1 MIQILPLPGETL
13 GDFCREKGIALPGAP
28 VRGYTAAQGE
38 ELLGWCLLAE
48 GEPCV
53 ILGIQAEDPLLGD
66 GLLRA
71 ALFPLFE
78 GGGKGYRF
86 AEPPGCSLPEEYTL
100 RGEGELSALFAP
112 CSERR
117 KDK

>member
-1 MIQILPLPGETL
+1 MIRILPIPGEAVA
-13 GDFCREKGIALPGAP
+13 GFCREKGIPLPGAA

-38 ELLGWCLLAE
+38 ESLGWCLVAE

-53 ILGIQAEDPLLGD
+53 ILGVQAEEALIGD

-78 GGGKGYRF
+78 RGAKGYRF
-86 AEPPGCSLPEEYTL
+86 SQAPGCVLPEDYML

-112 CSERR
+112 CWERR
-117 KDK
+117 KDQ